1 MGSSD
6 GSSSRFWSTQLLL
19 HAGTTALAVVITA
32 VATYQLTQ
40 RASDK
45 KHQAIVYRQYQ
56 REKMLK
62 EKTAEARKKEKL
74 PESGTLLED
83 VKVNHIYLWECE
95 DLRKRFPPALVENKM
110 KFITAE
116 HPHVRSPVLRVVNG
130 NTSTAVTSTRTS
142 NSDLRAETPYNKL
155 ITDHECILGEIIRKP
170 NMPTYTVSYMR
181 AGPRRQLHF
190 DPPTVSAAI
199 VTCGGLCPGLNNV
212 IREITNTLHQL
223 YGIGGT
229 VYGIQGGYQGFHRNS
244 KDTHLQ
250 PIVLT
255 PALVEDIHHSGGTC
269 LGSSRGGFDLDTIL
283 DFIHEKRI
291 NQLYVIGGDGT
302 HRGAFRIRRFLDC
315 ESRSLYNA
323 THVS

>member
-110 KFITAE
+110 KLARQFNTFKILIENRA
-116 HPHVRSPVLRVVNG
+116 VR
-130 NTSTAVTSTRTS
+130 
-142 NSDLRAETPYNKL
+142 
-155 ITDHECILGEIIRKP
+155 I
-170 NMPTYTVSYMR
+170 M
-181 AGPRRQLHF
+181 
-190 DPPTVSAAI
+190 
-199 VTCGGLCPGLNNV
+199 
-212 IREITNTLHQL
+212 
-223 YGIGGT
+223 
-229 VYGIQGGYQGFHRNS
+229 
-244 KDTHLQ
+244 
-250 PIVLT
+250 
-255 PALVEDIHHSGGTC
+255 
-269 LGSSRGGFDLDTIL
+269 
-283 DFIHEKRI
+283 
-291 NQLYVIGGDGT
+291 
-302 HRGAFRIRRFLDC
+302 
-315 ESRSLYNA
+315 
-323 THVS
+323 